1 MRTNRP
7 SCILRLAVFFAP
19 FLLLHG
25 CFKDVKT
32 ECNYTL
38 MPYLQA
44 ESGGETVIADDVIA
58 YAFYADSTHWTVSSY
73 EDALAGIITSK
84 QSSSTTAGFSLS
96 TEERNDDGR
105 LVLTLTSSPAII
117 VVVDRANR
125 VYAWRM
131 TEVVP
136 NVSDLYVSV
145 TFRPW
150 QAASY
155 YIENEWRMVNQFY
168 TPPAEEP
175 GKETG
180 DGTTEG
186 ETPGDTTED
195 GEQADGGTSGDGDTA
210 VPAQQN

>member
-1 MRTNRP
+1 
-7 SCILRLAVFFAP
+7 
-19 FLLLHG
+19 
-25 CFKDVKT
+25 
-32 ECNYTL
+32 
-38 MPYLQA
+38 
-44 ESGGETVIADDVIA
+44 
-58 YAFYADSTHWTVSSY
+58 
-73 EDALAGIITSK
+73 
-84 QSSSTTAGFSLS
+84 
-96 TEERNDDGR
+96 
-105 LVLTLTSSPAII
+105 
-117 VVVDRANR
+117 
-125 VYAWRM
+125 M

-175 GKETG
+175 GEETG

-195 GEQADGGTSGDGDTA
+195 GEPSDGGTSGDGDTA
-210 VPAQQN
+210 CLLYTSPSPRD